1 MGPSLASGLRA
12 GKLTHPILAD
22 RPRQQEC
29 VMTRRTKGKLL
40 VVTYFTML
48 TVLTVFISCPRRS
61 GPQDHPEQQPKVYEG
76 HRFPV
81 QSLAFNP
88 DETTLT
94 AAAFIIGGPAEV
106 EMAVWDVRNGTCTA
120 KRTIPP
126 RDLLR
131 LCFIPGNERFA
142 AVGRDR
148 SVWLGDPASARRLGE
163 TAEAVF
169 ALAFSLK
176 AGLLATAD
184 TDNVVTLWD
193 VASGQPRTCCKA
205 SAPVR
210 ALTFAPDGKTLAGG
224 GNDKVI
230 RLWDV
235 ATGEQ
240 RAILPGHTHTVWTV
254 AFSPDG
260 RLLASSGTDGVVKIW
275 NVATEKELVSQET
288 SVDKVYSNPL
298 EALAFSPNGQTLAV
312 ACDRVVQLWD
322 VPTGRRGVCLEG
334 HQGKVQ
340 CLAFSPDGTRLASG
354 SHDRTVRLWDVA
366 RYRPSVP

>member
-1 MGPSLASGLRA
+1 
-12 GKLTHPILAD
+12 
-22 RPRQQEC
+22 
-29 VMTRRTKGKLL
+29 MTRRKKRTLLALGGGGL
-40 VVTYFTML
+40 VVLTAVL
-48 TVLTVFISCPRRS
+48 GCPRGSGSRPGEDRPTVL
-61 GPQDHPEQQPKVYEG
+61 EG
-76 HRFPV
+76 HRLPV
-81 QSLAFNP
+81 QALAFTP
-88 DETTLT
+88 DGATLT
-94 AAAFIIGGPAEV
+94 SAAFIIGGPTEV

-142 AVGRDR
+142 AVGKDR

-169 ALAFSLK
+169 ALAFSLE
-176 AGLLATAD
+176 AGLLATVD

-240 RAILPGHTHTVWTV
+240 RAILPGHTHTVWAA
-254 AFSPDG
+254 AFSSDG
-260 RLLASSGTDGVVKIW
+260 RLLASGDMDGVVKIW
-275 NVATEKELVSQET
+275 HVATEKELVSQET
-288 SVDKVYSNPL
+288 TADKVYPNPL
-298 EALAFSPNGQTLAV
+298 EALAFSPNGQMLAV

-322 VPTGRRGVCLEG
+322 VTTGHLVARLEG

-340 CLAFSPDGTRLASG
+340 CLAFSPDGTRLATG